1 MRVDPNYLAN
11 LSQAISQASSTEQK
25 LTGELSSGLR
35 VGTLSDDAVAV
46 SANVSL
52 SSSIARIDSFV
63 QSSTREQSLLQ
74 VTDSTLG
81 TVVSQITSAIGLG
94 VTASSGTLSG
104 ANLSAIA
111 RQVSDLRDGV
121 VSLANTSYL
130 GKYIFSGSLG
140 STQPFVLDTTTIPAT
155 TTYQGDALTQNIE
168 TQDGQKV
175 QVNVAGSDLF
185 TAPGA
190 NLLSALNKLANDIT
204 AGAISNVQADT
215 AALTQALSH
224 VSEQRSTIGSS
235 LSRLST
241 TTGYAESQNALLK
254 AQQSVLLSADTAK
267 VATDL
272 KTVEVQ
278 HQALLSV
285 VGALNKYN
293 LFDYLK

>member
-63 QSSTREQSLLQ
+63 QSATREQSLLQ